1 MFDFLF
7 KIFIRLLTGIV
18 NAPSHA
24 KCISLKNQKYKTQP
38 TLINLH
44 PNKYA
49 QGLPCYPSGVNL
61 ERYIGIC
68 NTLNDLSK
76 KVCVPNK
83 TKKLN
88 LSVFNIITGI
98 NASKTLTKHILCE

>member
-24 KCISLKNQKYKTQP
+24 KCISLNNQKCKTQP

-61 ERYIGIC
+61 ERYIGTC